1 MQTKDNVTI
10 LYYTSNTENQDFENK
25 IRERLKVS
33 AGDIPIVSVSQKPID
48 LGTNICV
55 GEVGCSYF
63 NLFRQTLIGL
73 DAIKTPFITTAEA
86 DCLYPKG
93 YFEYIPKELDRIYR
107 YDNVWILRKW
117 RSWFF
122 KKDWSGGAMVVGT
135 EYYKSIINKAI
146 KGFPMWTTAKEPNFY
161 VYGKRGIEKWET
173 FNGENAVINIK
184 TMNGLGKDTRT
195 LREIPPVESLPYW
208 GSARKLKKELGL

>member
-1 MQTKDNVTI
+1 MKKDITI
-10 LYYTSNTENQDFENK
+10 LYYTSNTEDKEFEDK
-25 IRERLKVS
+25 IIARLKES

-55 GEVGCSYF
+55 GNVGCSYL

-107 YDNVWILRKW
+107 YDNVWILRRW
-117 RSWFF
+117 RDYFY
-122 KKDWSGGAMVVGT
+122 KKDWSGGAMVVGK
-135 EYYKSIINKAI
+135 EYYAKIIREGLEGK
-146 KGFPMWTTAKEPNFY
+146 PEWTTEKPHFY
-161 VYGKRGIEKWET
+161 IYGKWGREKWET
-173 FNGENAVINIK
+173 FNGDNAVINIK
-184 TMNGLGKDTRT
+184 TTNGLGKDTRT
-195 LREIPPVESLPYW
+195 IDTIPPEESLPYW
-208 GSARKLKKELGL
+208 GSAKKLKKDLGL